1 MTATVS
7 RLGQVNAAGD
17 VNAMF
22 LKLFGGEVFTA
33 FEVNTVFRDKHY
45 SRQISNGRSAAFPSV
60 GTVAVQNHTP
70 GARIAES
77 VVPLAEK
84 VITVEGK
91 IIASASIADIDEAL
105 NHYDVREPISTEIG
119 RQLAYHYDRNVA
131 RSMILAAR
139 SSNPLTGRPGGA
151 RITNTNIGTDAAL
164 LDAGLFTAA
173 QTLDEKDIPAD
184 GRYFFLRPAQFY
196 LLAQRDR
203 LLNKDIGGSGA
214 IKDGTLETVAGITLV
229 KTNNLPT
236 ADDTSNALVPTAIRA
251 NYTANRGVVAHKMA
265 AGSVQLMTL
274 AMEMER
280 EIRNQSFFMVGSYAV
295 GHDWLRPECAVEFAT
310 A

>member
-1 MTATVS
+1 MTSAPS
-7 RLGQVNAAGD
+7 RLGQANAAGD
-17 VNAMF
+17 VNALF

-33 FEVNTVFRDKHY
+33 FETSTVFKDKHY

-91 IIASASIADIDEAL
+91 IVASASVADIDEAM
-105 NHYDVREPISTEIG
+105 NHFDVREPISTEIG

-139 SSNPLTGRPGGA
+139 ATNPLTGRAGGG
-151 RITNTNIGTDAAL
+151 RITNASIGTDAAL
-164 LDAGLFTAA
+164 LEAAMFTAQ
-173 QTLDEKDIPAD
+173 QTLDEKDIPSD
-184 GRYFFLRPAQFY
+184 GRFYFLRPAQFY

-203 LLNKDIGGSGA
+203 LLNRDFGGNGNIAS
-214 IKDGTLETVAGITLV
+214 GTLETVAGVTLV

-236 ADDTSNALVPTAIRA
+236 ADDTANALVPTSIRA
-251 NYTANRGVVAHKMA
+251 NFTANRGIIAHKMA

-280 EIRNQSFFMVGSYAV
+280 EIRNQSYFMVGSYAV
-295 GHDWLRPECAVEFAT
+295 GHDWLRPECAVEVAT